1 MNRFSPPLAA
11 LLVAALSVAGAAHAQ
26 TTIVDWGT
34 SSTYVTADAVL
45 NGYTTSGKA
54 FDLTNEFNPQS
65 GYSGPNFYGGASVV
79 STNGTGQ
86 WNATTGLLIKNNTTA
101 AQSGTAGNDAFRF
114 YPTWSGTTGDGQQ
127 KFYAAVAFPKSEFLN
142 GGSSSTVSISGTE
155 SVNLSFFLASSGYQ
169 VANTNFRVLIKNG
182 SDWYVSNTI
191 SYTAGTLKTVS
202 STFGSAFTGWS
213 NYNTA
218 SLNSIGTAATPV
230 FNDVQAIG
238 YLWTLSSAV
247 GNNNGTNGSA
257 FVSDFTFNATLT
269 PIPEPSTY
277 AALAGLAALCGV
289 MIHRRRK
296 TKI

>member
-65 GYSGPNFYGGASVV
+65 GYSGPSFYGGASVV

-238 YLWTLSSAV
+238 YLWTLSSLNSAA
-247 GNNNGTNGSA
+247 GGTNGSA